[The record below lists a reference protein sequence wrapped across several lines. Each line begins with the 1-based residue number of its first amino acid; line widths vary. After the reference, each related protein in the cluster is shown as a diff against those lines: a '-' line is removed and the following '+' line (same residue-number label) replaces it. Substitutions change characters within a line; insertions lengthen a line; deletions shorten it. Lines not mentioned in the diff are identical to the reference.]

1 VRIAIFT
8 EVFTPKIDGIVTRL
22 KHTVRELRVLG
33 HEVIVV
39 APGPGPASFD
49 DVPIIRLPSAPF
61 PWYPEVSMGMPT
73 ADISRELA
81 DFDPHIIHAVGPV
94 LAGAWGV
101 RLSRTMRLPLLPS
114 YHTAIPQYTQDFGM
128 GVLRCPSEVWLRR
141 LHNRADVNLCPS
153 TVMVKDARD
162 LGIKRV
168 GLWPKAVDTVRYRPH
183 RATREMRERL
193 TAGHPGERLILY
205 VGRISA
211 EKNLRSLLEPIRR
224 LSNTRL
230 AMVGSGPQLEELK
243 RDFAGTPTVFTA
255 RLDHVL
261 INPAHREELSR
272 NALASADGQSW
283 NRATQ
288 VVVGHYERACLR
300 AHRKRLTALPPELRA
315 DAISFAPAPVTAA

>member
-1 VRIAIFT
+1 
-8 EVFTPKIDGIVTRL
+8 
-22 KHTVRELRVLG
+22 
-33 HEVIVV
+33 
-39 APGPGPASFD
+39 
-49 DVPIIRLPSAPF
+49 
-61 PWYPEVSMGMPT
+61 
-73 ADISRELA
+73 
-81 DFDPHIIHAVGPV
+81 
-94 LAGAWGV
+94 
-101 RLSRTMRLPLLPS
+101 MRLPLLAS

-128 GVLRCPSEVWLRR
+128 GVFRRPSEVWLRR

-243 RDFAGTPTVFTA
+243 RDFAGTPTVFTGYMSGLELASAFASPDVFAFPSLTDTLGNVAFEAMASGVPVVGANAGGIPDIVDPGVNGYLVDPGNATEFTA

-261 INPAHREELSR
+261 TNPAHREELSR